1 MSRKKEQKRN
11 KKNRKKVSWEKEK
24 RWVRGLKKKRARII
38 VKRSDLNEFIEKSLI
53 IINKWDDWKK

>member
-11 KKNRKKVSWEKEK
+11 KKNRKKSKLRK
-24 RWVRGLKKKRARII
+24 RKKMSKRPKKKRARII

-53 IINKWDDWKK
+53 IINKWDD